1 MPHRLNWDSLTR
13 IDPGTL
19 HERDKAN
26 VDEVFDMLVM
36 TEEWL
41 VKDKPADK
49 VTHILGL
56 FQALLKIKDRELI
69 LADRFIDD
77 IGVQHA
83 KTEKELLSKVAR
95 LEQDSKHSGTGPD
108 NRFLR
113 DEIRQLETQLEH
125 RGEELTQLRKE
136 MGKEKKVIEELLVRA
151 EEAEDEAKKFKRE
164 IKKLKRKNEQ
174 LLQDVDF
181 YRGELETKEPTPSRN
196 ENAETQRKL
205 TVANRQLYQCMED
218 LQRAEEENSYLK
230 TQNEQMQ
237 QSLEESVREM
247 EKMTDEYNKMKIIVQ
262 QNDSITD
269 QLRREKEHALL
280 QVRELSDKVRSM
292 TEDDGPIMA
301 AVNAKVEECK
311 RALSAKDEEI
321 IVYQQMIRDLREKLR
336 VAQLDLDKSNII
348 AFQQAIHER
357 DSQIKMLSAQVEE
370 YTGEMEKH
378 TLLIEDLK
386 TSTKKDRGIPSATQ
400 QRKIEELKSKLENA
414 EMRAVEAE
422 RALQLT
428 EAHAEEKD
436 KMFIEASRRLREY
449 ESGIYGLEAA
459 IMEIKDCKNLIRVKD
474 SDAETMTKEINELE
488 MQVNDLMDE
497 NEDFRERLG
506 LEPKQELDLT
516 EFRRVKNLKQRQYR
530 AENQILTK
538 EVERLEEE
546 RLELKKQIRSI
557 VKDRGNRISGPLDK
571 DLKLSHSGTLE
582 HIWSDRDEETVAKI
596 RFLEKELQHKERE
609 LELNK
614 AQSQVKLDELLN
626 VKRELES
633 ALKDVQKV
641 MRVNQDGPYNSIVDL
656 RQLEKLANQ
665 TDVGDLSGQ
674 STSAVGFQMH
684 QLLGRNEEL
693 RQELKS
699 AREEVTNTFSQLA
712 VTKEKV
718 KRLEGELEHLMRTG
732 NAGVSSGLLTIPE
745 GLEPG
750 SVDVINSLN
759 EYCVRLLQELTNKE
773 STIKTLVG
781 TLEEYREKFAVI
793 SHQQGLLYDEHLRE
807 KADWLKEKVTMTRM
821 KDKLEEQ
828 QQLDAVKIHEFN
840 ELLDTLQRDPEENR
854 RHLSEAIRKLT
865 VLKVNEKKL
874 TRRYTTLL
882 EQQELLRKESDKLK
896 DESTHMQTTVTKRIG
911 YLQRCKEMSAYK
923 IEALQ
928 KALDDSVPSSD
939 MEKANKQYTALTV
952 KYRDLLQRDGHL
964 INRTTKLE
972 NLENENESLREQMST
987 INKELEI
994 AKEKLHTLE
1003 QAWDTTSTIDQD
1015 NRMEKSDKAMA
1026 NNERASAARRITTLE
1041 MKELNERQR
1050 AEHAMKMYEHLRN
1063 SLRQVEER
1071 NIELEAK
1078 VVELARIN
1086 ADAQL
1091 VEQELRDEL
1100 ADSVSKAVSNADR
1113 ARIAEMENG
1122 EAALR
1127 FEVSKLQEISN
1138 VAMMQVSAILNKQQS
1153 KEKEVETLRRQI
1165 LDYQSQSDEK
1175 AVIAKLHQHIVTLQ
1189 LSEAA
1194 ALGKIQ
1200 ASSSHIKHLEALQLR
1215 AEQRQDASEQALF
1228 LARKEGRSRSHHL
1241 RQTIQSLRRQFAGAL
1256 PLNQQE
1262 KFSVSMMKLQEDQAK
1277 AHEEKRKAEEDRRRA
1292 DQRACEL
1299 ELRLRSLEELITT
1312 LKDVK
1317 GAQKVIE
1324 WHKKMEEAR
1333 LQELRKSR
1341 ELVFQNEELKHLKN
1355 RLEEQGKTIESLEED
1370 LVLQTTAQEEHQ
1382 LAWDQREVEL
1392 ERQLENYE
1400 KHQSDVLSSV
1410 ERFDDT
1416 KGSLLDPSL
1425 PVAHQLE
1432 LALSKI
1438 REHVRTILDTK
1449 ATCKSLEEKLKEK
1462 ESALCKAEQ
1471 NIMSRDKVINE
1482 LRLRL
1487 PATTS
1492 REQILSNLTKHE
1504 EGQSERHSTLKL
1516 AHQTVKDLQ
1525 GRLDKKENVLIK
1537 YQNQLTQARKDQ
1549 EELIRK
1555 HQEELKVLHQK
1566 LDMQSDSSL
1575 DHFKKTAMEFM
1586 KKPNIKIQMSK
1597 HLDRQAELE
1606 QTVAEQDISL
1616 SSVSDKLKQASAELE
1631 RQKFAME
1638 NQDKKHAE
1646 EMAELERCHSAE
1658 MKTLASASENQ
1669 RALLIQMERDMK
1681 NLQTELDVQ
1690 KESNVRSPSN
1700 TMKHL
1705 VERLKAQIAQK
1716 ERQLKGLSKALL
1728 ELRAE
1733 LTSAAEQQVIT
1744 NAAQKEENLNMQML
1758 IDRHTKDLNVQI
1770 QDLSKELQDAK
1781 ESSKAAVGRENT
1793 LKEETKSLKQD
1804 LEISQKKVIR
1814 LQSEKEDKEREIQE
1828 LKLKIKRLSTN
1839 LQYQAEPDGKGSVI
1853 ENMQKKIHRLEAD
1866 LEKRRDGKREDH
1878 GKTKEEIVRWEEGKK
1893 WQTRLEKLKNNLKEK
1908 ERENESLNKQL
1919 TTLKELYSRLEQ
1931 EKAALQKK
1939 LKVRGVTAGQVVSV
1953 LSNEMEKEMEQLK
1966 KTNVDLERQIRD
1978 IRQQQALPRDDAIED
1993 LVQRNR
1999 LLQDRLHVLE
2009 SPTVKEPSS
2018 RPSSDQL
2025 QGKVKSKS
2033 LGGMFCVTFDIAD
2046 GLQRENT
2053 APHSPESSSRSL
2065 SPEVVRDTFGPG
2077 ESGAGGESQIQS
2089 NPPSIDV
2096 AENAA
2101 EDDDGEKMADGSA
2114 GSTQGSKCDCDQNPA
2129 ERSESIISC
2138 TETANEAG
2146 AEKSAEIHHPEQHF
2160 PARQHVD
2167 HSTVAPSRRK
2177 EKTVAGNDR
2186 VPKHGGRSGRC
2197 LKTSGRGTGTPSQR
2211 DQEVQKEN
2219 LKLASENLELRLQ
2232 LEQVNKEVPTL
2243 KDQIADQKE
2252 MCSALKKENK
2262 ELDKELAR
2270 VRGAGH
2276 SGKTVPELEKMVGL
2290 LKKVA
2295 ERVQR
2300 ENDSLKKSSS
2310 STSQEKVSTLE
2321 HEVKTLKVE
2330 YEKLKDRSE
2339 AELRSKLDSQTRGM
2353 EKIVMEN
2360 ERLRKEMKRE
2370 VEVAE
2375 RLRANKMTLEV
2386 NIERLESQLEET
2398 KQRLREVLSRP
2409 GPEGAERRTWKS
2421 TVVTRM
2427 FENKMKELEQELDIK
2442 TSSVMELK
2450 KELKEVKQREER
2462 AQISIH
2468 KLEDQLDLMK
2478 RFPTESQR
2486 EADSSLRSAKREQE
2500 SARLKQKVNDS
2511 EQYGET
2517 TSPSDHRK
2525 LMDELHT
2532 TQTENEQL
2540 HFEVQKLRKELE
2552 SFDPTFFEE
2561 IEDLKYNYNIEVK
2574 KNILLEQQLRKV
2586 CDQFGVEVKMPSVSI
2601 S

>member
-1 MPHRLNWDSLTR
+1 MSHTLNWDNVTR

-19 HERDKAN
+19 HERDKAK

-41 VKDKPADK
+41 LKDKPTDM
-49 VTHILGL
+49 VTHILRL
-56 FQALLKIKDRELI
+56 FQALLKMKDRELI

-83 KTEKELLSKVAR
+83 KTEKELLSKLAR
-95 LEQDSKHSGTGPD
+95 LEQDNKHSGTGPD

-113 DEIRQLETQLEH
+113 DEIRQLETHLEQ
-125 RGEELTQLRKE
+125 RGKELTHLRKE
-136 MGKEKKVIEELLVRA
+136 MGKEKKVIEELLARA

-164 IKKLKRKNEQ
+164 NEQ

-218 LQRAEEENSYLK
+218 LQRAEDENSHLT

-247 EKMTDEYNKMKIIVQ
+247 EKMTDEYNKMKIVVQ
-262 QNDSITD
+262 QNDSIMD
-269 QLRREKEHALL
+269 QLRREKDHALL
-280 QVRELSDKVRSM
+280 QVRELSDKVHSM

-311 RALSAKDEEI
+311 RALSEKDEEI

-336 VAQLDLDKSNII
+336 VAQMDLDKSNII
-348 AFQQAIHER
+348 AFQQAIQER
-357 DSQIKMLSAQVEE
+357 DSQIKMLSEQVEQ

-386 TSTKKDRGIPSATQ
+386 TSTKKDRGIPSAIQ

-414 EMRAVEAE
+414 EIRAVEAE
-422 RALQLT
+422 RALQQT

-436 KMFIEASRRLREY
+436 KLFIEASRRLREY

-474 SDAETMTKEINELE
+474 SDAEAMTKEINHLE
-488 MQVNDLMDE
+488 MRVNDLMDE

-546 RLELKKQIRSI
+546 RLELKKQIRTI
-557 VKDRGNRISGPLDK
+557 VKDRGISKSGLLDK
-571 DLKLSHSGTLE
+571 DLKLSFSGTLD
-582 HIWSDRDEETVAKI
+582 HIWGVKDEDTGAKI

-633 ALKDVQKV
+633 ALKDAQKA
-641 MRVNQDGPYNSIVDL
+641 MRVNQDGPYDAIVDVHE
-656 RQLEKLANQ
+656 LEQLANQ
-665 TDVGDLSGQ
+665 TAVGD
-674 STSAVGFQMH
+674 VRFQLH

-693 RQELKS
+693 RKELKS

-732 NAGVSSGLLTIPE
+732 NAGVSSRLLTIPE

-750 SVDVINSLN
+750 SIEVINSLN
-759 EYCVRLLQELTNKE
+759 EYCVRLLQDLTNKE
-773 STIKTLVG
+773 STSKTLVG
-781 TLEEYREKFAVI
+781 RLEEYREKFAVI

-807 KADWLKEKVTMTRM
+807 KADWLKEKEAMTRM
-821 KDKLEEQ
+821 KGKLEEQ
-828 QQLDAVKIHEFN
+828 QQMDAVKIHEFN
-840 ELLDTLQRDPEENR
+840 ELLDTLQRDPEEIR

-882 EQQELLRKESDKLK
+882 EQQELLRKENDKLK
-896 DESTHMQTTVTKRIG
+896 DESTQMQTTVTKRIG
-911 YLQRCKEMSAYK
+911 HLQRCKEMSAYK

-928 KALDDSVPSSD
+928 KALDDSVPSSE

-952 KYRDLLQRDGHL
+952 KYRDLLQRDSHF
-964 INRTTKLE
+964 ISRTTKLE
-972 NLENENESLREQMST
+972 NLENENESLREQMLT

-1003 QAWDTTSTIDQD
+1003 QAWDTTNLTDQD

-1071 NIELEAK
+1071 NIELESK
-1078 VVELARIN
+1078 VAELARIN

-1113 ARIAEMENG
+1113 ARIAELENG
-1122 EAALR
+1122 EATLR

-1138 VAMMQVSAILNKQQS
+1138 VAMMQVSAILNKQES

-1215 AEQRQDASEQALF
+1215 AEQRQDVSEQALF

-1262 KFSVSMMKLQEDQAK
+1262 KFSVSLMKLQEDQAK
-1277 AHEEKRKAEEDRRRA
+1277 AHEEKRKAEEDKRRA
-1292 DQRACEL
+1292 DERASEL

-1317 GAQKVIE
+1317 GAQKVTE

-1341 ELVFQNEELKHLKN
+1341 ESVFLKEEIKHLKN

-1370 LVLQTTAQEEHQ
+1370 LVLQNMAQEEHQ

-1400 KHQSDVLSSV
+1400 NHQSDVLSSV
-1410 ERFDDT
+1410 EKFDDT

-1425 PVAHQLE
+1425 PLAHQLE

-1462 ESALCKAEQ
+1462 ESALSKAEQ

-1487 PATTS
+1487 PATAS
-1492 REQILSNLTKHE
+1492 REQILSNLTKHD

-1537 YQNQLTQARKDQ
+1537 YQNQLSQARKDQ
-1549 EELIRK
+1549 EKLIRK

-1566 LDMQSDSSL
+1566 LDVQSDSSL
-1575 DHFKKTAMEFM
+1575 DHFKKTAMGLM
-1586 KKPNIKIQMSK
+1586 KKPDIKKQMSK
-1597 HLDRQAELE
+1597 HLERQAELE

-1616 SSVSDKLKQASAELE
+1616 SSVSDKLREATAELE
-1631 RQKFAME
+1631 HQKVTME
-1638 NQDKKHAE
+1638 NQDKRHAE
-1646 EMAELERCHSAE
+1646 EMAKLVQCHSAE
-1658 MKTLASASENQ
+1658 MKALASTSENQ
-1669 RALLIQMERDMK
+1669 RTLLMQMERDMK
-1681 NLQTELDVQ
+1681 NLQTELEVQ
-1690 KESNVRSPSN
+1690 KESNARSPSN

-1744 NAAQKEENLNMQML
+1744 NAAQKEENLNIQML
-1758 IDRHTKDLNVQI
+1758 IDRHTKDLKVQI

-1781 ESSKAAVGRENT
+1781 ESAKAAVGRENT

-1804 LEISQKKVIR
+1804 LETSQKKVNR

-1828 LKLKIKRLSTN
+1828 LKLKIKRLSIN
-1839 LQYQAEPDGKGSVI
+1839 LQNQAEPDGKFSVV
-1853 ENMQKKIHRLEAD
+1853 ENMQKKIQRLEAD
-1866 LEKRRDGKREDH
+1866 LEKRRDVKKEDH

-1893 WQTRLEKLKNNLKEK
+1893 WQSRLERLKNNLKDK
-1908 ERENESLNKQL
+1908 ERENESVNKQL
-1919 TTLKELYSRLEQ
+1919 GSLKELYSRLEQ

-1953 LSNEMEKEMEQLK
+1953 LSNETEKEMEQLK
-1966 KTNVDLERQIRD
+1966 KTNMDLERQIRN

-1993 LVQRNR
+1993 LAQRNR
-1999 LLQDRLHVLE
+1999 YLEERLQVLE
-2009 SPTVKEPSS
+2009 SANVKEPTS
-2018 RPSSDQL
+2018 RPSLDHL
-2025 QGKVKSKS
+2025 QAQVKSKS
-2033 LGGMFCVTFDIAD
+2033 MGGMFSVTFDIAD
-2046 GLQRENT
+2046 DLQQENT
-2053 APHSPESSSRSL
+2053 APHSPESSSPSL
-2065 SPEVVRDTFGPG
+2065 SPEVVRDTFDCQSEPE
-2077 ESGAGGESQIQS
+2077 ESRTGAGSPIQS

-2096 AENAA
+2096 AESTA
-2101 EDDDGEKMADGSA
+2101 EDNDGQKMVDGNA
-2114 GSTQGSKCDCDQNPA
+2114 GSTQDCKCDCELGVEDDPA
-2129 ERSESIISC
+2129 ERAQPLISC
-2138 TETANEAG
+2138 TETAKEAG
-2146 AEKSAEIHHPEQHF
+2146 TEKSSKQHHPERHV
-2160 PARQHVD
+2160 PAKPHVD

-2177 EKTVAGNDR
+2177 DKAVAGNDR

-2197 LKTSGRGTGTPSQR
+2197 PKTSGRGTGTPSQR
-2211 DQEVQKEN
+2211 DQEIQKEN

-2232 LEQVNKEVPTL
+2232 LEQVNKEVPRL
-2243 KDQIADQKE
+2243 KDQIADRKE
-2252 MCSALKKENK
+2252 MCSALKKENA
-2262 ELDKELAR
+2262 ELDKELTR
-2270 VRGAGH
+2270 VRGDGH

-2295 ERVQR
+2295 ERLQK
-2300 ENDSLKKSSS
+2300 ENESLKKSSS
-2310 STSQEKVSTLE
+2310 VTNLEKVSSLE
-2321 HEVKTLKVE
+2321 QQVKTLKSE
-2330 YEKLKDRSE
+2330 YEKLKEQSE
-2339 AELRSKLDSQTRGM
+2339 AELRSKLDSQTKGM

-2375 RLRANKMTLEV
+2375 RLRANKVTLEV

-2398 KQRLREVLSRP
+2398 KRRLREVLSKP
-2409 GPEGAERRTWKS
+2409 DPEGAERRTGKS

-2442 TSSVMELK
+2442 SSSVMELK
-2450 KELKEVKQREER
+2450 EELKEVKQREEK
-2462 AQISIH
+2462 AQISIRQ
-2468 KLEDQLDLMK
+2468 LEDQLDLMK
-2478 RFPTESQR
+2478 TDAERSE
-2486 EADSSLRSAKREQE
+2486 ELHSLRSAKSKLEQE
-2500 SARLKQKVNDS
+2500 NARLKQKVEDDS
-2511 EQYGET
+2511 ERHGET
-2517 TSPSDHRK
+2517 TSGADRRN
-2525 LMDELHT
+2525 LMEELHT

-2586 CDQFGVEVKMPSVSI
+2586 CDQFGVEVKMPSVSV